1 MPREHLSLTVIKL
14 NTVPSE
20 HAFKDTIIVF
30 VPNNRDKNIY
40 FLNLITSVDI
50 WIESVVCVTSFTTF

>member
-20 HAFKDTIIVF
+20 HAFKDTIVF

-50 WIESVVCVTSFTTF
+50 WIESVVCVTSLTTF